1 MGTPIINPLV
11 FYFADIVDT
20 LKNFCSNVFV
30 IVMLLLLIL
39 AALTFVDTDS
49 DSEKIRKQMI
59 MLQKPMIICLIIGL
73 LSLLLPSEKM
83 IYKMVAASF
92 VTQENVKMTGDKFDE
107 YFNQLV
113 KAIERRNQNDH

>member
-1 MGTPIINPLV
+1 
-11 FYFADIVDT
+11 
-20 LKNFCSNVFV
+20 
-30 IVMLLLLIL
+30 
-39 AALTFVDTDS
+39 
-49 DSEKIRKQMI
+49 
-59 MLQKPMIICLIIGL
+59 
-73 LSLLLPSEKM
+73 M